1 MLGNILLFVKTANRK
16 NIFVAM
22 LLTTETTR
30 SPCIVY
36 QRLNGVASMNT
47 DNSPFP
53 SNLIL
58 LNVFFLF

>member
-1 MLGNILLFVKTANRK
+1 
-16 NIFVAM
+16 M

-47 DNSPFP
+47 DNSP

-58 LNVFFLF
+58 LNVFFSVLTLL